1 MAALSSLELISF
13 IAYKTLDEIST
24 LEINGQVEEQKPK
37 TQAMKRKVNE
47 RVSSNFLDNLNCNFI
62 V

>member
-1 MAALSSLELISF
+1 MTALSSTELISF

-24 LEINGQVEEQKPK
+24 LEINGQVEKQKPK
-37 TQAMKRKVNE
+37 TQAMKRKLNV